1 MAFPATYNINYFS
14 GDLFQIGIVPKTA
27 AGDLYGITSGTY
39 DGYFRISTERNGAAS
54 ATVDGEISIGTN
66 LVTFSITP
74 DVSDNLTPGTT
85 YYYDV
90 TVQNKTNSDQT
101 FTLLTGAISI
111 SPRITPSS

>member
-39 DGYFRISTERNGAAS
+39 NGYFRISTARNSSAS
-54 ATVDGEISIGTN
+54 ATINGQITIGTN
-66 LVTFSITP
+66 LVTCSITP
-74 DVSDNLTPGTT
+74 TVSANLNPGTT

-90 TVQNKTNSDQT
+90 TVQNKTNSSQV
-101 FTLLTGAISI
+101 FTLLSGSISI
-111 SPRITPSS
+111 SPRVTPSP

>member
-14 GDLFQIGIVPKTA
+14 GDLFQAGIVPKTA

-39 DGYFRISTERNGAAS
+39 DGYFRISTVRNGAAS

-74 DVSDNLTPGTT
+74 DVSANLVPGTT

-90 TVQNKTNSDQT
+90 TVQNKTDSDQT
-101 FTLLTGAISI
+101 FTLLVGSISI
-111 SPRITPSS
+111 NPRITPSL